1 MGEGD
6 LIVPKVHGVDEW
18 LATIGGPHVAV
29 RKLSHVPHDLVHDL
43 GQLDGVSGRAA
54 ATAVGTATA
63 GAVSNVALVVSA
75 VKVDTVPATR
85 GS

>member
-1 MGEGD
+1 
-6 LIVPKVHGVDEW
+6 
-18 LATIGGPHVAV
+18 
-29 RKLSHVPHDLVHDL
+29 
-43 GQLDGVSGRAA
+43 VSGRAA